1 MNVLTSSH
9 QIDVQDLLQPI
20 PGANPAGESLRYQG
34 TYDRIADARR
44 EDDPSLSQ
52 GIYKSTL
59 KRAEWTTAETI
70 CVDALTKRTKDLQ
83 IAGWLLEAWLHLHGL
98 AGVTNGLR
106 LLAGL
111 CEQFWDHLY
120 PTLEDGDLEG
130 RIALFD
136 WIEQKLTL
144 KLKQIPLTLPSDAV
158 KQSYSYVDWESACH
172 FENLAMKDP
181 RALQEALAKINPTL
195 STFRAAITGTDLSFH
210 LDMVQDLDDAIE
222 GCLAV
227 EQVLE
232 QKCGK
237 DAPLLRQFK
246 EALSLIQSL
255 VSQDLLARDSHVAAV
270 SEEVDPLN
278 VEAEEPE
285 AGLRSSGPIRSRAD
299 AYRRLSE
306 AADYLLRTEPHS
318 PTPYLVKRA
327 VEWGSMSLPELLQQI
342 VRNQGELDEIDKLLG
357 LTGQKWPTLLKHS
370 SDGRN

>member
-1 MNVLTSSH
+1 MSVLTTSH
-9 QIDVQDLLQPI
+9 QIDVQDLLQSI

-34 TYDRIADARR
+34 TYDLIANARR

-59 KRAEWTTAETI
+59 KRAEWAMAETI

-83 IAGWLLEAWLHLHGL
+83 IAGWLLEAWLHLHGF

-144 KLKQIPLTLPSDAV
+144 KLKQIPLTLPTDAV

-181 RALQEALAKINPTL
+181 RALQEALAKINPTVA
-195 STFRAAITGTDLSFH
+195 TFRAAITGTDLSFH

-222 GCLAV
+222 SCLAV

-246 EALSLIQSL
+246 EALSLIQQL
-255 VSQDLLARDSHVAAV
+255 VSQDLLARDQQVAAV

-306 AADYLLRTEPHS
+306 AADYLLRNEPHS

-342 VRNQGELDEIDKLLG
+342 VRNEGEMDEIDRLLR
-357 LTGQKWPTLLKHS
+357 LTGKRWPDMS
-370 SDGRN
+370 

>member
-9 QIDVQDLLQPI
+9 QIDVLDLLQPI
-20 PGANPAGESLRYQG
+20 PGGNPAGESLRYQG

-59 KRAEWTTAETI
+59 KRAEWATVETI
-70 CVDALTKRTKDLQ
+70 CVEALTKRSKDLQ
-83 IAGWLLEAWLHLHGL
+83 LAGWLLEAWLHQHGF

-111 CEQFWDHLY
+111 CEQFWDDLY
-120 PTLEDGDLEG
+120 PALEDGDLEG
-130 RIALFD
+130 RIAPFY

-144 KLKQIPLTLPSDAV
+144 KLKQIPLTLPDDVV

-181 RALQEALAKINPTL
+181 RALQEALAKINPTV
-195 STFRAAITGTDLSFH
+195 STFRAAITATDLSFH
-210 LDMVQDLDDAIE
+210 DEMAQDLDNAIVA
-222 GCLAV
+222 CLSV
-227 EQVLE
+227 EQVLD

-237 DAPLLRQFK
+237 DGPGLRQFK
-246 EALSLIQSL
+246 ETLSLIQQL
-255 VSQDLLARDSHVAAV
+255 ISQDLHTRDQQNTAV
-270 SEEVDPLN
+270 SEEEIPT
-278 VEAEEPE
+278 EAGEPE
-285 AGLRSSGPIRSRAD
+285 VDLRSGGPIRSRAD

-342 VRNQGELDEIDKLLG
+342 VRNEGEMDEIDRLLR
-357 LTGQKWPTLLKHS
+357 LTGKRWPDMS
-370 SDGRN
+370 